1 MSSLIKLKDINKYY
15 KVGKEKFH
23 VLKSLNID
31 IEEGD
36 FVMIMG
42 KSGSG
47 KTTLLNVLAFLDKFD
62 TGSYFFNY
70 ENVSNL
76 NENQRSVFRNKYI
89 GFIFQQFNLIET
101 LSIYQNV
108 ELPLLYDGKLNKSE
122 RENIVKEKLEQV
134 GLLDKIKSMPLQLS
148 GGQQQRVAIA
158 RSLVNNPKLIFADE
172 PTGALDSE
180 TSDEIMSLLKDL
192 NNQGKTIIMVTH
204 DADLIKYATRLY
216 DLKMACYMRRLI
228 MSIIKSSLINLKGHK
243 LRVFVTLLWIIMGIT
258 SSILVSSIGNGLK
271 KEVTDSVS
279 RVNPNKTRIY
289 FESSDSNMAN
299 METFLNP
306 FKLEDIDE
314 LSFIEGVERIG
325 ASKDDF
331 SMGSMYY
338 SDAYFDK
345 KTTYVDIKEFN
356 GDDKIVP
363 VFGRSFSYDDDNRK
377 VIIITMQNAIDLFNA
392 PEEALGKGITINNH
406 IYEVIGVIDEDSI
419 RNNAESNVDNMYY
432 GDMNYIYSYMPSK
445 AFNDLMNQFSY
456 PQDIYSLDLVV
467 SKGYDMYEVSN
478 NVINKL
484 YELHPD
490 INGSY
495 NIDDPT
501 EATKELESMV
511 STINKFVTLI
521 TAISMF
527 VGGVGV
533 MNIMYVSVMERQRE
547 IGIRRAIGAKP
558 LDILIQF
565 LVEAIFITILG
576 GIIGIVIGFIVV
588 NYASNYLPFKAIPN
602 INSLLFASVTTV
614 VTGTIFGIVPAIKA
628 SKLDP
633 IKAIYK

>member
-1 MSSLIKLKDINKYY
+1 
-15 KVGKEKFH
+15 
-23 VLKSLNID
+23 
-31 IEEGD
+31 
-36 FVMIMG
+36 
-42 KSGSG
+42 
-47 KTTLLNVLAFLDKFD
+47 
-62 TGSYFFNY
+62 
-70 ENVSNL
+70 
-76 NENQRSVFRNKYI
+76 
-89 GFIFQQFNLIET
+89 
-101 LSIYQNV
+101 
-108 ELPLLYDGKLNKSE
+108 
-122 RENIVKEKLEQV
+122 
-134 GLLDKIKSMPLQLS
+134 
-148 GGQQQRVAIA
+148 
-158 RSLVNNPKLIFADE
+158 
-172 PTGALDSE
+172 
-180 TSDEIMSLLKDL
+180 
-192 NNQGKTIIMVTH
+192 
-204 DADLIKYATRLY
+204 
-216 DLKMACYMRRLI
+216 

-314 LSFIEGVERIG
+314 LSFIEGVEIIG

-406 IYEVIGVIDEDSI
+406 IYEVIGVIDENSI

-445 AFNDLMNQFSY
+445 TFNDLMNQFSY

-467 SKGYDMYEVSN
+467 SKGCDMYEVSN

>member
-1 MSSLIKLKDINKYY
+1 MS
-15 KVGKEKFH
+15 V
-23 VLKSLNID
+23 
-31 IEEGD
+31 
-36 FVMIMG
+36 
-42 KSGSG
+42 
-47 KTTLLNVLAFLDKFD
+47 
-62 TGSYFFNY
+62 
-70 ENVSNL
+70 
-76 NENQRSVFRNKYI
+76 
-89 GFIFQQFNLIET
+89 
-101 LSIYQNV
+101 
-108 ELPLLYDGKLNKSE
+108 
-122 RENIVKEKLEQV
+122 
-134 GLLDKIKSMPLQLS
+134 
-148 GGQQQRVAIA
+148 
-158 RSLVNNPKLIFADE
+158 
-172 PTGALDSE
+172 
-180 TSDEIMSLLKDL
+180 
-192 NNQGKTIIMVTH
+192 
-204 DADLIKYATRLY
+204 
-216 DLKMACYMRRLI
+216 
-228 MSIIKSSLINLKGHK
+228 IKSSLINLKGHK

-271 KEVTDSVS
+271 KEVTDSVN

-306 FKLEDIDE
+306 FKLEDIEE
-314 LSFIEGVERIG
+314 LSFIEGVERIS

-338 SDAYFDK
+338 SDASFDK

-356 GDDKIVP
+356 DDKIVP
-363 VFGRSFSYDDDNRK
+363 VFGRNFSYDDENRK
-377 VIIITMQNAIDLFNA
+377 VIIITMQNAIDLFNS
-392 PEEALGKGITINNH
+392 PKEALGKGITINNH
-406 IYEVIGVIDEDSI
+406 IYEVIGIIDENSI
-419 RNNAESNVDNMYY
+419 KNNSESNINNMYY
-432 GDMNYIYSYMPSK
+432 DDMNYIYSYMPKK

-456 PQDIYSLDLVV
+456 PQEIYSLDLVV
-467 SKGYDMYEVSN
+467 SKGYDMYEVSG

-501 EATKELESMV
+501 EETKELESMI

-558 LDILIQF
+558 LDILVQF
-565 LVEAIFITILG
+565 LVEAIFITVLG

-588 NYASNYLPFKAIPN
+588 NYASNYLPFKALPN

-614 VTGTIFGIVPAIKA
+614 ITGTIFGIVPAIKA

>member
-1 MSSLIKLKDINKYY
+1 MS
-15 KVGKEKFH
+15 V
-23 VLKSLNID
+23 
-31 IEEGD
+31 
-36 FVMIMG
+36 
-42 KSGSG
+42 
-47 KTTLLNVLAFLDKFD
+47 
-62 TGSYFFNY
+62 
-70 ENVSNL
+70 
-76 NENQRSVFRNKYI
+76 
-89 GFIFQQFNLIET
+89 
-101 LSIYQNV
+101 
-108 ELPLLYDGKLNKSE
+108 
-122 RENIVKEKLEQV
+122 
-134 GLLDKIKSMPLQLS
+134 
-148 GGQQQRVAIA
+148 
-158 RSLVNNPKLIFADE
+158 
-172 PTGALDSE
+172 
-180 TSDEIMSLLKDL
+180 
-192 NNQGKTIIMVTH
+192 
-204 DADLIKYATRLY
+204 
-216 DLKMACYMRRLI
+216 
-228 MSIIKSSLINLKGHK
+228 IKSSLINLKGHK

-271 KEVTDSVS
+271 KEVTDSVN

-314 LSFIEGVERIG
+314 LSFIEGVERIS

-338 SDAYFDK
+338 SDASFDK
-345 KTTYVDIKEFN
+345 KTTYLDIKEFN
-356 GDDKIVP
+356 DDKIVP
-363 VFGRSFSYDDDNRK
+363 VFGRNFSYDDENRK
-377 VIIITMQNAIDLFNA
+377 VIIITMQNAIDLFNN
-392 PEEALGKGITINNH
+392 PKEALGKGITINNH
-406 IYEVIGVIDEDSI
+406 IYEVIGIIDENSI
-419 RNNAESNVDNMYY
+419 KNNSESNINNMYY
-432 GDMNYIYSYMPSK
+432 DDMNYIYSYMPKK

-456 PQDIYSLDLVV
+456 PQEIYSLDLVV
-467 SKGYDMYEVSN
+467 SKGYDMYEVSG

-501 EATKELESMV
+501 EETKEFESMI

-558 LDILIQF
+558 LDILVQF

-588 NYASNYLPFKAIPN
+588 NYASNYLPFKALPN

-614 VTGTIFGIVPAIKA
+614 ITGTIFGIVPAIKA

>member
-1 MSSLIKLKDINKYY
+1 MS
-15 KVGKEKFH
+15 V
-23 VLKSLNID
+23 
-31 IEEGD
+31 
-36 FVMIMG
+36 
-42 KSGSG
+42 
-47 KTTLLNVLAFLDKFD
+47 
-62 TGSYFFNY
+62 
-70 ENVSNL
+70 
-76 NENQRSVFRNKYI
+76 
-89 GFIFQQFNLIET
+89 
-101 LSIYQNV
+101 
-108 ELPLLYDGKLNKSE
+108 
-122 RENIVKEKLEQV
+122 
-134 GLLDKIKSMPLQLS
+134 
-148 GGQQQRVAIA
+148 
-158 RSLVNNPKLIFADE
+158 
-172 PTGALDSE
+172 
-180 TSDEIMSLLKDL
+180 
-192 NNQGKTIIMVTH
+192 
-204 DADLIKYATRLY
+204 
-216 DLKMACYMRRLI
+216 
-228 MSIIKSSLINLKGHK
+228 IKSSLINLKGHK

-314 LSFIEGVERIG
+314 LSFIEGVERIS

-338 SDAYFDK
+338 SDASFDK
-345 KTTYVDIKEFN
+345 KTTYLDIKEFN
-356 GDDKIVP
+356 DDKIVP
-363 VFGRSFSYDDDNRK
+363 VFGRNFSYDDENRK
-377 VIIITMQNAIDLFNA
+377 VIIITMQNAIDLFNS
-392 PEEALGKGITINNH
+392 PKEALGKGITINNH
-406 IYEVIGVIDEDSI
+406 IYEVIGIIDENSI
-419 RNNAESNVDNMYY
+419 KNNSESNINNMYY
-432 GDMNYIYSYMPSK
+432 DDMNSIYSYMPKK

-456 PQDIYSLDLVV
+456 PQEIYSLDLVV
-467 SKGYDMYEVSN
+467 SKGYDMYEVSG

-501 EATKELESMV
+501 EETKELESMI

-558 LDILIQF
+558 LDILVQF
-565 LVEAIFITILG
+565 LVEAIFITVLG

-588 NYASNYLPFKAIPN
+588 NYASNYLPFKALPN

-614 VTGTIFGIVPAIKA
+614 ITGTIFGIVPAIKA

>member
-1 MSSLIKLKDINKYY
+1 MS
-15 KVGKEKFH
+15 V
-23 VLKSLNID
+23 
-31 IEEGD
+31 
-36 FVMIMG
+36 
-42 KSGSG
+42 
-47 KTTLLNVLAFLDKFD
+47 
-62 TGSYFFNY
+62 
-70 ENVSNL
+70 
-76 NENQRSVFRNKYI
+76 
-89 GFIFQQFNLIET
+89 
-101 LSIYQNV
+101 
-108 ELPLLYDGKLNKSE
+108 
-122 RENIVKEKLEQV
+122 
-134 GLLDKIKSMPLQLS
+134 
-148 GGQQQRVAIA
+148 
-158 RSLVNNPKLIFADE
+158 
-172 PTGALDSE
+172 
-180 TSDEIMSLLKDL
+180 
-192 NNQGKTIIMVTH
+192 
-204 DADLIKYATRLY
+204 
-216 DLKMACYMRRLI
+216 
-228 MSIIKSSLINLKGHK
+228 IKSSLINLKGHK

-271 KEVTDSVS
+271 KEVTDSVN

-314 LSFIEGVERIG
+314 LSFIEGVERIS

-338 SDAYFDK
+338 SDASFDK
-345 KTTYVDIKEFN
+345 KTTYLDIKEFN
-356 GDDKIVP
+356 DDKIVP
-363 VFGRSFSYDDDNRK
+363 VFGRNFSYDDENRK
-377 VIIITMQNAIDLFNA
+377 VIIITMQNAIDLFNT
-392 PEEALGKGITINNH
+392 PKEALGKGITINNH
-406 IYEVIGVIDEDSI
+406 IYEVIGIIDENSI
-419 RNNAESNVDNMYY
+419 KNNSENNINNMYY
-432 GDMNYIYSYMPSK
+432 DDMNYIYSYMPKK

-456 PQDIYSLDLVV
+456 PQEIYSLDLVV
-467 SKGYDMYEVSN
+467 SKGYDMYEVSG

-501 EATKELESMV
+501 EETKELESMI

-558 LDILIQF
+558 LDILVQF
-565 LVEAIFITILG
+565 LVEAIFITVLG

-588 NYASNYLPFKAIPN
+588 NYASNYLPFKALPN

-614 VTGTIFGIVPAIKA
+614 ITGTIFGIVPAIKA

>member
-1 MSSLIKLKDINKYY
+1 MS
-15 KVGKEKFH
+15 V
-23 VLKSLNID
+23 
-31 IEEGD
+31 
-36 FVMIMG
+36 
-42 KSGSG
+42 
-47 KTTLLNVLAFLDKFD
+47 
-62 TGSYFFNY
+62 
-70 ENVSNL
+70 
-76 NENQRSVFRNKYI
+76 
-89 GFIFQQFNLIET
+89 
-101 LSIYQNV
+101 
-108 ELPLLYDGKLNKSE
+108 
-122 RENIVKEKLEQV
+122 
-134 GLLDKIKSMPLQLS
+134 
-148 GGQQQRVAIA
+148 
-158 RSLVNNPKLIFADE
+158 
-172 PTGALDSE
+172 
-180 TSDEIMSLLKDL
+180 
-192 NNQGKTIIMVTH
+192 
-204 DADLIKYATRLY
+204 
-216 DLKMACYMRRLI
+216 
-228 MSIIKSSLINLKGHK
+228 IKSSLINLKGHK

-271 KEVTDSVS
+271 KEVTDSVN

-314 LSFIEGVERIG
+314 LSFIEGVERIS

-338 SDAYFDK
+338 SDASFDK
-345 KTTYVDIKEFN
+345 KTTYLDIKEFN
-356 GDDKIVP
+356 DDKIVP
-363 VFGRSFSYDDDNRK
+363 VFGRNFSYDDENRK
-377 VIIITMQNAIDLFNA
+377 VIIITMQNAIDLFNN
-392 PEEALGKGITINNH
+392 PKEALGKGITINNH
-406 IYEVIGVIDEDSI
+406 IYEVIGIIDENSI
-419 RNNAESNVDNMYY
+419 KNNSESNINNMYY
-432 GDMNYIYSYMPSK
+432 DDMNYIYSYMPKK

-456 PQDIYSLDLVV
+456 PQEIYSLDLVV
-467 SKGYDMYEVSN
+467 SKGYDMYEVSG

-484 YELHPD
+484 YELHTD

-501 EATKELESMV
+501 EETKELESMI

-558 LDILIQF
+558 LDILVQF

-588 NYASNYLPFKAIPN
+588 NYASNYLPFKALPN

-614 VTGTIFGIVPAIKA
+614 ITGTIFGIVPAIKA

>member
-1 MSSLIKLKDINKYY
+1 MS
-15 KVGKEKFH
+15 V
-23 VLKSLNID
+23 
-31 IEEGD
+31 
-36 FVMIMG
+36 
-42 KSGSG
+42 
-47 KTTLLNVLAFLDKFD
+47 
-62 TGSYFFNY
+62 
-70 ENVSNL
+70 
-76 NENQRSVFRNKYI
+76 
-89 GFIFQQFNLIET
+89 
-101 LSIYQNV
+101 
-108 ELPLLYDGKLNKSE
+108 
-122 RENIVKEKLEQV
+122 
-134 GLLDKIKSMPLQLS
+134 
-148 GGQQQRVAIA
+148 
-158 RSLVNNPKLIFADE
+158 
-172 PTGALDSE
+172 
-180 TSDEIMSLLKDL
+180 
-192 NNQGKTIIMVTH
+192 
-204 DADLIKYATRLY
+204 
-216 DLKMACYMRRLI
+216 
-228 MSIIKSSLINLKGHK
+228 IKSSLINLKGHK

-271 KEVTDSVS
+271 KEVTDSVN

-314 LSFIEGVERIG
+314 LSFIEGVERIS

-338 SDAYFDK
+338 SDASFDK
-345 KTTYVDIKEFN
+345 KTTYLDIKEFN
-356 GDDKIVP
+356 DDKIVP
-363 VFGRSFSYDDDNRK
+363 VFGRNFSYDDENRK
-377 VIIITMQNAIDLFNA
+377 VIIITMQNAIDLFNN
-392 PEEALGKGITINNH
+392 PKEALGKGITINNH
-406 IYEVIGVIDEDSI
+406 IYEVIGIIDENSI
-419 RNNAESNVDNMYY
+419 KNNSESNINNMYY
-432 GDMNYIYSYMPSK
+432 DDMNYIYSYMPKK

-456 PQDIYSLDLVV
+456 PQEIYSLDLVV
-467 SKGYDMYEVSN
+467 SEGYDMYEVSG

-501 EATKELESMV
+501 EETKELESMI

-558 LDILIQF
+558 LDILVQF

-588 NYASNYLPFKAIPN
+588 NYASNYLPFKALPN

-614 VTGTIFGIVPAIKA
+614 ITGTIFGIVPAIKA

>member
-1 MSSLIKLKDINKYY
+1 MS
-15 KVGKEKFH
+15 V
-23 VLKSLNID
+23 
-31 IEEGD
+31 
-36 FVMIMG
+36 
-42 KSGSG
+42 
-47 KTTLLNVLAFLDKFD
+47 
-62 TGSYFFNY
+62 
-70 ENVSNL
+70 
-76 NENQRSVFRNKYI
+76 
-89 GFIFQQFNLIET
+89 
-101 LSIYQNV
+101 
-108 ELPLLYDGKLNKSE
+108 
-122 RENIVKEKLEQV
+122 
-134 GLLDKIKSMPLQLS
+134 
-148 GGQQQRVAIA
+148 
-158 RSLVNNPKLIFADE
+158 
-172 PTGALDSE
+172 
-180 TSDEIMSLLKDL
+180 
-192 NNQGKTIIMVTH
+192 
-204 DADLIKYATRLY
+204 
-216 DLKMACYMRRLI
+216 
-228 MSIIKSSLINLKGHK
+228 IKSSLINLKGHK

-271 KEVTDSVS
+271 KEVTDSVN

-289 FESSDSNMAN
+289 FESNDSNMAN

-314 LSFIEGVERIG
+314 LSFIEGVERIS
-325 ASKDDF
+325 ASNDDF

-338 SDAYFDK
+338 SDASFDK
-345 KTTYVDIKEFN
+345 KTTYLDIKEFS
-356 GDDKIVP
+356 DDKIVP
-363 VFGRSFSYDDDNRK
+363 VFGRNFSYDDENRK
-377 VIIITMQNAIDLFNA
+377 VIIITMQNAIDLFNT
-392 PEEALGKGITINNH
+392 PKEALGKGITINNH
-406 IYEVIGVIDEDSI
+406 IYEVIGIIDENSI
-419 RNNAESNVDNMYY
+419 KNNSENNINNMYY
-432 GDMNYIYSYMPSK
+432 DDMNYIYSYMPKK

-456 PQDIYSLDLVV
+456 PQEIYSLDLVV
-467 SKGYDMYEVSN
+467 SKGHDMYEVSN

-501 EATKELESMV
+501 EETKELESMI

-558 LDILIQF
+558 LDILVQF

-588 NYASNYLPFKAIPN
+588 NYASNYLPFKALPN

-614 VTGTIFGIVPAIKA
+614 ITGTIFGIVPAIKA

>member
-1 MSSLIKLKDINKYY
+1 
-15 KVGKEKFH
+15 
-23 VLKSLNID
+23 
-31 IEEGD
+31 
-36 FVMIMG
+36 
-42 KSGSG
+42 
-47 KTTLLNVLAFLDKFD
+47 
-62 TGSYFFNY
+62 
-70 ENVSNL
+70 
-76 NENQRSVFRNKYI
+76 
-89 GFIFQQFNLIET
+89 
-101 LSIYQNV
+101 
-108 ELPLLYDGKLNKSE
+108 
-122 RENIVKEKLEQV
+122 
-134 GLLDKIKSMPLQLS
+134 
-148 GGQQQRVAIA
+148 
-158 RSLVNNPKLIFADE
+158 
-172 PTGALDSE
+172 
-180 TSDEIMSLLKDL
+180 
-192 NNQGKTIIMVTH
+192 
-204 DADLIKYATRLY
+204 
-216 DLKMACYMRRLI
+216 

-406 IYEVIGVIDEDSI
+406 IYEVIGVIDENSI

-432 GDMNYIYSYMPSK
+432 GDMNY
-445 AFNDLMNQFSY
+445 
-456 PQDIYSLDLVV
+456 IYSLDLVV

>member
-1 MSSLIKLKDINKYY
+1 MS
-15 KVGKEKFH
+15 V
-23 VLKSLNID
+23 
-31 IEEGD
+31 
-36 FVMIMG
+36 
-42 KSGSG
+42 
-47 KTTLLNVLAFLDKFD
+47 
-62 TGSYFFNY
+62 
-70 ENVSNL
+70 
-76 NENQRSVFRNKYI
+76 
-89 GFIFQQFNLIET
+89 
-101 LSIYQNV
+101 
-108 ELPLLYDGKLNKSE
+108 
-122 RENIVKEKLEQV
+122 
-134 GLLDKIKSMPLQLS
+134 
-148 GGQQQRVAIA
+148 
-158 RSLVNNPKLIFADE
+158 
-172 PTGALDSE
+172 
-180 TSDEIMSLLKDL
+180 
-192 NNQGKTIIMVTH
+192 
-204 DADLIKYATRLY
+204 
-216 DLKMACYMRRLI
+216 
-228 MSIIKSSLINLKGHK
+228 IKSSLINLKGHK
-243 LRVFVTLLWIIMGIT
+243 LRVFVTLLWIIIGIT

-306 FKLEDIDE
+306 FKLEDIEE
-314 LSFIEGVERIG
+314 LSFIEGVERIS

-338 SDAYFDK
+338 SDASFDK

-356 GDDKIVP
+356 DDKIVP
-363 VFGRSFSYDDDNRK
+363 VFGRNFSYDDENRK
-377 VIIITMQNAIDLFNA
+377 VIIITMQNAIDLFNS
-392 PEEALGKGITINNH
+392 PKEALGKGITINNH
-406 IYEVIGVIDEDSI
+406 IYEVIGIIDENSI
-419 RNNAESNVDNMYY
+419 KNNSESNINNMYY
-432 GDMNYIYSYMPSK
+432 DDMNSIYSYMPKK

-456 PQDIYSLDLVV
+456 PQEISSLDLVV
-467 SKGYDMYEVSN
+467 SKGYDMYEISS

-501 EATKELESMV
+501 EETKELESMI

-558 LDILIQF
+558 LDILVQF

-588 NYASNYLPFKAIPN
+588 NYASNYLPFKALPN
-602 INSLLFASVTTV
+602 INSLLFASVTTII
-614 VTGTIFGIVPAIKA
+614 TGTIFGIIPAIKA

>member
-1 MSSLIKLKDINKYY
+1 
-15 KVGKEKFH
+15 
-23 VLKSLNID
+23 
-31 IEEGD
+31 
-36 FVMIMG
+36 
-42 KSGSG
+42 
-47 KTTLLNVLAFLDKFD
+47 
-62 TGSYFFNY
+62 
-70 ENVSNL
+70 
-76 NENQRSVFRNKYI
+76 
-89 GFIFQQFNLIET
+89 
-101 LSIYQNV
+101 
-108 ELPLLYDGKLNKSE
+108 
-122 RENIVKEKLEQV
+122 
-134 GLLDKIKSMPLQLS
+134 
-148 GGQQQRVAIA
+148 
-158 RSLVNNPKLIFADE
+158 
-172 PTGALDSE
+172 
-180 TSDEIMSLLKDL
+180 
-192 NNQGKTIIMVTH
+192 
-204 DADLIKYATRLY
+204 
-216 DLKMACYMRRLI
+216 

-314 LSFIEGVERIG
+314 LSLIDGVERIG

-338 SDAYFDK
+338 SDASFDK

-356 GDDKIVP
+356 WDDKIVP

-406 IYEVIGVIDEDSI
+406 IYEVIGVIDENSI
-419 RNNAESNVDNMYY
+419 RNNAESNIDNMYY

>member
-1 MSSLIKLKDINKYY
+1 
-15 KVGKEKFH
+15 
-23 VLKSLNID
+23 
-31 IEEGD
+31 
-36 FVMIMG
+36 
-42 KSGSG
+42 
-47 KTTLLNVLAFLDKFD
+47 
-62 TGSYFFNY
+62 
-70 ENVSNL
+70 
-76 NENQRSVFRNKYI
+76 
-89 GFIFQQFNLIET
+89 
-101 LSIYQNV
+101 
-108 ELPLLYDGKLNKSE
+108 
-122 RENIVKEKLEQV
+122 
-134 GLLDKIKSMPLQLS
+134 
-148 GGQQQRVAIA
+148 
-158 RSLVNNPKLIFADE
+158 
-172 PTGALDSE
+172 
-180 TSDEIMSLLKDL
+180 
-192 NNQGKTIIMVTH
+192 
-204 DADLIKYATRLY
+204 
-216 DLKMACYMRRLI
+216 

-314 LSFIEGVERIG
+314 LSFIEGVERI
-325 ASKDDF
+325 
-331 SMGSMYY
+331 
-338 SDAYFDK
+338 
-345 KTTYVDIKEFN
+345 
-356 GDDKIVP
+356 VP

-406 IYEVIGVIDEDSI
+406 IYEVIGVIDENSI

>member
-1 MSSLIKLKDINKYY
+1 
-15 KVGKEKFH
+15 
-23 VLKSLNID
+23 
-31 IEEGD
+31 
-36 FVMIMG
+36 
-42 KSGSG
+42 
-47 KTTLLNVLAFLDKFD
+47 
-62 TGSYFFNY
+62 
-70 ENVSNL
+70 
-76 NENQRSVFRNKYI
+76 
-89 GFIFQQFNLIET
+89 
-101 LSIYQNV
+101 
-108 ELPLLYDGKLNKSE
+108 
-122 RENIVKEKLEQV
+122 
-134 GLLDKIKSMPLQLS
+134 
-148 GGQQQRVAIA
+148 
-158 RSLVNNPKLIFADE
+158 
-172 PTGALDSE
+172 
-180 TSDEIMSLLKDL
+180 
-192 NNQGKTIIMVTH
+192 
-204 DADLIKYATRLY
+204 
-216 DLKMACYMRRLI
+216 

-406 IYEVIGVIDEDSI
+406 IYEVIGVIDEKSI

>member
-1 MSSLIKLKDINKYY
+1 MS
-15 KVGKEKFH
+15 V
-23 VLKSLNID
+23 
-31 IEEGD
+31 
-36 FVMIMG
+36 
-42 KSGSG
+42 
-47 KTTLLNVLAFLDKFD
+47 
-62 TGSYFFNY
+62 
-70 ENVSNL
+70 
-76 NENQRSVFRNKYI
+76 
-89 GFIFQQFNLIET
+89 
-101 LSIYQNV
+101 
-108 ELPLLYDGKLNKSE
+108 
-122 RENIVKEKLEQV
+122 
-134 GLLDKIKSMPLQLS
+134 
-148 GGQQQRVAIA
+148 
-158 RSLVNNPKLIFADE
+158 
-172 PTGALDSE
+172 
-180 TSDEIMSLLKDL
+180 
-192 NNQGKTIIMVTH
+192 
-204 DADLIKYATRLY
+204 
-216 DLKMACYMRRLI
+216 
-228 MSIIKSSLINLKGHK
+228 IKSSLINLKGHK

-271 KEVTDSVS
+271 KEVTDSVN

-314 LSFIEGVERIG
+314 LSFIEGVERIS

-338 SDAYFDK
+338 SDASFDK
-345 KTTYVDIKEFN
+345 KTTYLDIKEFN
-356 GDDKIVP
+356 DDKIVP
-363 VFGRSFSYDDDNRK
+363 VFGRNFSYDDENRK
-377 VIIITMQNAIDLFNA
+377 VIIITMQNAIDLFNN
-392 PEEALGKGITINNH
+392 PKEALGKGITINNH
-406 IYEVIGVIDEDSI
+406 IYEVIGIIDENSI
-419 RNNAESNVDNMYY
+419 KNNSESNINNMYY
-432 GDMNYIYSYMPSK
+432 DDMNYIYSYMPKKS
-445 AFNDLMNQFSY
+445 FNDLMNQFSY
-456 PQDIYSLDLVV
+456 PQEIYSLDLVV
-467 SKGYDMYEVSN
+467 SKGYDMYEVSG

-501 EATKELESMV
+501 EETKELESMI

-558 LDILIQF
+558 LDILVQF
-565 LVEAIFITILG
+565 LVEAIFITVLG

-588 NYASNYLPFKAIPN
+588 NYASNYLPFKALPN

-614 VTGTIFGIVPAIKA
+614 ITGTIFGIVPAIKA